1 MAKKQLA
8 MKVDHVSM
16 RFNLSSEK
24 VDNIKEYVIKMIKKE
39 LMFQEFWALRDISF
53 EVKKGDRVGIMGLNG
68 AGKSTVCYTT
78 ISNIIRNYKRF

>member
-8 MKVDHVSM
+8 MKVDQVSM

-39 LMFQEFWALRDISF
+39 LMFQ
-53 EVKKGDRVGIMGLNG
+53 VKVIKQ
-68 AGKSTVCYTT
+68 
-78 ISNIIRNYKRF
+78 

>member
-39 LMFQEFWALRDISF
+39 LMFQEF
-53 EVKKGDRVGIMGLNG
+53 
-68 AGKSTVCYTT
+68 
-78 ISNIIRNYKRF
+78 